1 MIRKAEERDL
11 DTIMQIWRSANLDA
25 HSFIP
30 AHYWLDRYEEVK
42 AAIPLAEVYVH
53 ETDDDPDINGFIGLN
68 GDYVE
73 GLFVESSV
81 RSRGIGAKLLNFA
94 KRERSTLSLCV
105 YAKNARAV
113 RFYLRE
119 QFTVQAERFDACTG
133 EKEFRMDWRKNGSL

>member
-11 DTIMQIWRSANLDA
+11 DAIMLIWRSANLDA

-30 AHYWLDRYEEVK
+30 ASYWLDRYEEVK

-53 ETDDDPDINGFIGLN
+53 ETDGASGIDGFIGLN
-68 GDYVE
+68 GNHVE

-81 RSRGIGAKLLNFA
+81 RSRGIGAKLLDFA
-94 KRERSTLSLCV
+94 KRERAALSLCV
-105 YAKNARAV
+105 YVKNTRAV

-119 QFTVQAERFDACTG
+119 QFAVQAERFDACTG
-133 EKEFRMDWRKNGSL
+133 EKELWMEWRKRGDL